1 MYKPPMD
8 EELKKRLIAL
18 EQKIDATY
26 VSAEKTRKYFL
37 WTMIGSIALFLL
49 PLFGVLFAIPY
60 LLDTIMGQY
69 QSLM

>member
-1 MYKPPMD
+1 MD

-18 EQKIDATY
+18 EQKIDAVY